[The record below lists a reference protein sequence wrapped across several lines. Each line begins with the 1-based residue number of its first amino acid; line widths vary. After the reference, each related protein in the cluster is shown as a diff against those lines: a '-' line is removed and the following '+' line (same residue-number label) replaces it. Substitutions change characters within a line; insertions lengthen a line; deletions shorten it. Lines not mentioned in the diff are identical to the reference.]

1 MSFEALPGQA
11 RAKRFL
17 RQLIETGHVPHAL
30 LFSGMAGIGKA
41 SMAREF
47 AKVLNCLDATGI
59 DSCDQC
65 GSCHKIEGGIHP
77 DLTWI
82 SSEGTF
88 IKLDQIRDLRKRIRY
103 RPFEARYRVIIIED
117 AQKLREEAAN
127 ALLKILEEPPRQH
140 IFILLALEPQM
151 LLPTI
156 VSRCCHVR
164 FQPLED
170 SLIEQRLT
178 VMYQLEPNRA
188 GEIARLAEGSME
200 RAKWLVEENH
210 ILHWKEILGRI
221 QNLDKLSM
229 IEFFELMANWV
240 KKSEDLEQDFLC
252 IKLWLRDIILS
263 RLLRDHRPAFELNQI
278 PDGMRNASME
288 YLFSLY
294 DQIEEAVQ
302 HLRGNA
308 NKQLTLEGVCLAI
321 RDNSYGQSSW
331 DSLSKRR

>member
-1 MSFEALPGQA
+1 MSLETIPGQA

-17 RQLIETGHVPHAL
+17 RQLIQTGHVPHAL

-47 AKVLNCLDATGI
+47 AKVLNCLDAASA
-59 DSCDQC
+59 DSCDRC
-65 GSCHKIEGGIHP
+65 GSCHKIDGGVHP
-77 DLTWI
+77 DLAWI
-82 SSEGTF
+82 TSEGAF

-103 RPFEARYRVIIIED
+103 RPFEGAYRVIVIED

-127 ALLKILEEPPRQH
+127 ALLKILEEPPKQH

-164 FQPLED
+164 FQPLEGD
-170 SLIEQRLT
+170 LIQRHLERT
-178 VMYQLEPNRA
+178 YQLEPNRA
-188 GEIARLAEGSME
+188 REIARLAEGSME

-210 ILHWKEILGRI
+210 ILHWKEILGHV
-221 QNLDKLSM
+221 QNLHKLSM
-229 IEFFELMANWV
+229 IEFFELMANWA

-252 IKLWLRDIILS
+252 IKLWLRDVILS
-263 RLLRDHRPAFELNQI
+263 RLLEDHRPAFELNQI
-278 PDGMRNASME
+278 PDGIRDASME

-321 RDNSYGQSSW
+321 KDNSYGQGSW

>member
-1 MSFEALPGQA
+1 MSLETIPGQA

-17 RQLIETGHVPHAL
+17 RQLIQTGHVPHAL

-47 AKVLNCLDATGI
+47 AKVLNCLDAAST
-59 DSCDQC
+59 DSCDLC
-65 GSCHKIEGGIHP
+65 GSCHKIDGGIHP
-77 DLTWI
+77 DLAWI
-82 SSEGTF
+82 TSEGTF
-88 IKLDQIRDLRKRIRY
+88 IKLDQVRDLRKRIRY
-103 RPFEARYRVIIIED
+103 RPFEGAYRVIVIED

-127 ALLKILEEPPRQH
+127 ALLKILEEPPKQH

-170 SLIEQRLT
+170 NLIEQHLT
-178 VMYQLEPNRA
+178 GTYQLEPNRA
-188 GEIARLAEGSME
+188 REIARLAEGSME

-210 ILHWKEILGRI
+210 ILHWKEILGHV
-221 QNLDKLSM
+221 QNLHKLSM
-229 IEFFELMANWV
+229 IEFFELMANWA
-240 KKSEDLEQDFLC
+240 KKSADLEQDFLC
-252 IKLWLRDIILS
+252 IKLWLRDVILS
-263 RLLRDHRPAFELNQI
+263 RLLEDHRPAFELTQI
-278 PDGMRNASME
+278 PDGIRDTSME

-321 RDNSYGQSSW
+321 KDNSYGQGSW

>member
-1 MSFEALPGQA
+1 MSIEALPGQA

-17 RQLIETGHVPHAL
+17 KQLVQTGHVPHAL

-47 AKVLNCLDATGI
+47 AKVLNCLEAANN
-59 DSCDQC
+59 DSCDRC
-65 GSCHKIEGGIHP
+65 SSCHKIDGGIHP

-82 SSEGTF
+82 TSEGTF
-88 IKLDQIRDLRKRIRY
+88 IKLDQIRDLRKRLRY
-103 RPFEARYRVIIIED
+103 RPFEGHYRVIIIED

-140 IFILLALEPQM
+140 IFVLLTLEPQM

-170 SLIEQRLT
+170 SQIEQSLT
-178 VMYQLEPNRA
+178 NAYQLEPNRA
-188 GEIARLAEGSME
+188 REIARLAEGSME
-200 RAKWLVEENH
+200 RAKWLIEEDH
-210 ILHWKEILGRI
+210 ISHWREILGHI
-221 QNLDKLSM
+221 QNLHRLSM
-229 IEFFELMANWV
+229 IEFFELMARWV
-240 KKSEDLEQDFLC
+240 KESEDLEQDFLC

-263 RLLRDHRPAFELNQI
+263 RLLKDHRPAFELNKI
-278 PDGMRNASME
+278 PDGMKKNSIE

-294 DQIEEAVQ
+294 DQIEEAIQ
-302 HLRGNA
+302 NLRGNA
-308 NKQLTLEGVCLAI
+308 NRQLTLEGVCLAI
-321 RDNSYGQSSW
+321 KDYSYGQGSW